1 MGIWAGCDYICI
13 YGGYDYEVDQCTTFI
28 WSVREVSSDH
38 MDRVLDEEEDEE
50 ERAQAEVDSLHQVCV
65 DKAIGLVGNE

>member
-1 MGIWAGCDYICI
+1 MKLISAQRSFGQCDSL
-13 YGGYDYEVDQCTTFI
+13 V
-28 WSVREVSSDH
+28 EVSSDH

-65 DKAIGLVGNE
+65 NKAIGLVGNE